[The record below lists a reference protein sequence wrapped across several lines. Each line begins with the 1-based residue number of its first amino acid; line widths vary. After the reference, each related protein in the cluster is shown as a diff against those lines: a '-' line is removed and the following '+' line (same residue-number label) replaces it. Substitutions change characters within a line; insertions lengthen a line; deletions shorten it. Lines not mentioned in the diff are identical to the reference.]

1 MTTSAE
7 QTEAVLGHHMQTFGA
22 TDLDGIMSDYTESSV
37 VIAPDR
43 TYRGLEEIRSFF
55 AGMFPMVTPEFM
67 AAFKMIK
74 QEVSEDIAYVAWS
87 VDGFFALGTDTLVV
101 RDGKIAVQTVASH
114 PAS

>member
-1 MTTSAE
+1 MTTSAA
-7 QTEAVLGHHMQTFGA
+7 QTEAVLGHHLQMFGA

-37 VIAPDR
+37 FIAPDQ
-43 TYRGLEEIRSFF
+43 TYRGMEEIRSFF

-74 QEVSEDIAYVAWS
+74 QEVSGDTAYILWS

-101 RDGKIAVQTVASH
+101 KDGKIAVQTFATH

>member
-1 MTTSAE
+1 MTTSAA
-7 QTEAVLGHHMQTFGA
+7 QTEGVLSHHLQMFGA
-22 TDLDGIMSDYTESSV
+22 ADLDGIMSDYTESSV

-74 QEVSEDIAYVAWS
+74 QEVSGDTGYVAWS

-101 RDGKIAVQTVASH
+101 KEGKIAVQTFAAH